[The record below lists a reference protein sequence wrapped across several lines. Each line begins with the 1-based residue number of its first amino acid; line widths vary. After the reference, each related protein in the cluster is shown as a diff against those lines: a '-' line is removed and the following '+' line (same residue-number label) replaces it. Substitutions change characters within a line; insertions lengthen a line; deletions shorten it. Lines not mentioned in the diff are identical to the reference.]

1 LTGHRAFQ
9 TTVVSSGH
17 EFKRFQ
23 RRGHRGRQLGRQP
36 LGGGTSA
43 AVVSQTAGAAGEPML
58 VLRGLVGGLAQLV
71 LLAALLLIPA
81 GTWHWPRAIHFLVV
95 YGLVNSVSIVALAR
109 LAPASL
115 EARLTA
121 PSAKSQ
127 PMADRAVTP
136 LFIVSIFAWLVFI
149 PVDVFRLRL
158 LPLPPLEVSIL
169 GAIVSLAGYAIIW
182 TTLFQ
187 NAFAA
192 PIVKDQS
199 ERGQVLIDTGLY
211 GRIRHP
217 FYLGFLLFFLGLALW
232 LESYAGV
239 SALLLPFTFLVARID
254 VEERTLI
261 ETLPGY
267 ADYTKRVRYRL
278 VPFFW

>member
-1 LTGHRAFQ
+1 LKCDKTGN
-9 TTVVSSGH
+9 S
-17 EFKRFQ
+17 
-23 RRGHRGRQLGRQP
+23 L
-36 LGGGTSA
+36 LGGASSA
-43 AVVSQTAGAAGEPML
+43 TGLPVRLEANWEEFML
-58 VLRGLVGGLAQLV
+58 VLRGLIGGLFQVAV
-71 LLAALLLIPA
+71 FAALLLGPA
-81 GTWHWPRAIHFLVV
+81 GTWHWSRAIHFLVV

-127 PMADRAVTP
+127 PLADRVVTP
-136 LFIVSIFAWLVFI
+136 LLIVSVLAWVAFI

-158 LPLPPLEVSIL
+158 LPLPPLEVSVV
-169 GAIVSLAGYAIIW
+169 GVVVSLAGYAIIW

-217 FYLGFLLFFLGLALW
+217 FYLGLLLFFAGLALW
-232 LESYAGV
+232 LESYASV
-239 SALLLPFTFLVARID
+239 PALLLPFAFLVARIK
-254 VEERTLI
+254 VEEKSLRDTLQ
-261 ETLPGY
+261 GY
-267 ADYTKRVRYRL
+267 ADYTRRVRYRL
-278 VPFFW
+278 VPLVW

>member
-1 LTGHRAFQ
+1 
-9 TTVVSSGH
+9 
-17 EFKRFQ
+17 
-23 RRGHRGRQLGRQP
+23 
-36 LGGGTSA
+36 
-43 AVVSQTAGAAGEPML
+43 ML
-58 VLRGLVGGLAQLV
+58 VLRGLIGGSIQLV
-71 LLAALLLIPA
+71 MLAALLLIPA

-95 YGLVNSVSIVALAR
+95 YGLVNAISIVTLAR

-127 PMADRAVTP
+127 PTADRIVTP
-136 LFIVSIFAWLVFI
+136 LLIVSLLAWFAFI
-149 PVDVFRLRL
+149 PIDVFRLRL
-158 LPLPPLEVSIL
+158 LPAPPLGVAVV
-169 GAIVSLAGYAIIW
+169 GAIVSLAGYGIMW

-211 GRIRHP
+211 GRVRHP
-217 FYLGFLLFFLGLALW
+217 FYLGILIFFLGLTLW
-232 LESYAGV
+232 LESYAGLP
-239 SALLLPFTFLVARID
+239 ALLLPFVFLVARIE
-254 VEERTLI
+254 VEERTLS

-267 ADYTKRVRYRL
+267 GDYTRRVRRRL
-278 VPFFW
+278 VPFVW

>member
-1 LTGHRAFQ
+1 
-9 TTVVSSGH
+9 
-17 EFKRFQ
+17 
-23 RRGHRGRQLGRQP
+23 
-36 LGGGTSA
+36 
-43 AVVSQTAGAAGEPML
+43 ML
-58 VLRGLVGGLAQLV
+58 VVRGLIGGLIQLV
-71 LLAALLLIPA
+71 VLAALMLIPA
-81 GTWHWPRAIHFLVV
+81 GTWYWPRAIHFLVV

-115 EARLTA
+115 EARLTR

-127 PMADRAVTP
+127 PMADRVVTP
-136 LFIVSIFAWLVFI
+136 LLVFSLFVWLAFI
-149 PVDVFRLRL
+149 PIDVFRLRL
-158 LPLPPLEVSIL
+158 LPPPSMGMSVL
-169 GAIVSLAGYAIIW
+169 GAILSVVGYGFIW

-217 FYLGFLLFFLGLALW
+217 FYLGFLLFFMGLALW
-232 LESYAGV
+232 LESYA
-239 SALLLPFTFLVARID
+239 SALTLLLPFVFLVARIR
-254 VEERTLI
+254 VEEGTLR

-267 ADYTKRVRYRL
+267 ADYAGRVRYRL
-278 VPFFW
+278 VPFIW